1 MEHQMNS
8 WFMPTLTAASVVTAI
23 VLSFLGSGALGGTPI
38 SEAANGALSADAT
51 PFAPAG
57 PAFSIW
63 SVIYAGL
70 LGYAIYQ
77 LLPAQR
83 QRSSRHAARHAS
95 LRPWAAASALLNA
108 TWIGVVQVGIVWA
121 SVIVIGIL
129 LVVLVRILMILRKTR
144 THTKTDALLTDGT
157 FGLYL
162 GWVAVATT
170 ANIAA
175 WVSTFG
181 VDKFTGWEW
190 AAVAIIA
197 VVMLIGLGLAVY
209 SRGRIAPALAISW
222 GVTWLAIAR
231 MEGQYE
237 SPIIVWAAF
246 IAAAV
251 VLAATVI
258 IRLTSERKSART
270 SW

>member
-1 MEHQMNS
+1 MEHKVNS
-8 WFMPTLTAASVVTAI
+8 WFMPILTVLAVVVAI
-23 VLSFLGSGALGGTPI
+23 GLAFMGSGALGGTPI
-38 SEAANGALSADAT
+38 SQAADGALSADAT

-70 LGYAIYQ
+70 FGYAIYQ

-83 QRSSRHAARHAS
+83 HGSRHAERHAG
-95 LRPWAAASALLNA
+95 LRPWAILAALLNA
-108 TWIGVVQVGIVWA
+108 AWIGVVQAGSVWG
-121 SVIVIGIL
+121 SVVVILVL
-129 LVVLVRILMILRKTR
+129 LVVLIRIVMILRKTR

-162 GWVAVATT
+162 GWVCVATT

-175 WVSTFG
+175 WVATFG
-181 VDKFTGWEW
+181 VDTFPGWQW
-190 AAVAIIA
+190 AAVAILA
-197 VVMLIGLGLAVY
+197 VVMIIGLGLAVY
-209 SRGRIAPALAISW
+209 SRGRIAPALAICW

-246 IAAAV
+246 IVAAI
-251 VLAATVI
+251 VLVATIVI
-258 IRLTSERKSART
+258 RFVTERKTSRT
-270 SW
+270 TW

>member
-1 MEHQMNS
+1 MEQKMNS
-8 WFMPTLTAASVVTAI
+8 WFMPILTAVAVAAAI
-23 VLSFLGSGALGGTPI
+23 GLSFLGSGALGGTPV
-38 SEAANGALSADAT
+38 SEAAGGALSADAT

-70 LGYAIYQ
+70 IGYAIYQ

-83 QRSSRHAARHAS
+83 TASRHAARHAQ
-95 LRPWAAASALLNA
+95 LRPWTILSALLNA
-108 TWIGVVQVGIVWA
+108 AWIGVVQADSVWG
-121 SVIVIGIL
+121 SVIVIVAL
-129 LVVLVRILMILRKTR
+129 LVVLIRILMILRKTR

-162 GWVAVATT
+162 GWVCVATT

-175 WVSTFG
+175 WISTFG
-181 VDKFTGWEW
+181 VEKFTGWQW
-190 AAVAIIA
+190 AAVALIA
-197 VVMLIGLGLAVY
+197 VVMIIGLGLAVY
-209 SRGRIAPALAISW
+209 SRGRIAPSLAISW

-231 MEGQYE
+231 MQGQYE
-237 SPIIVWAAF
+237 SPLIVWAAF

-251 VLAATVI
+251 VLVATI
-258 IRLTSERKSART
+258 FIRIASERKYART

>member
-1 MEHQMNS
+1 MEQKANS
-8 WFMPTLTAASVVTAI
+8 RFMPILTVLAVVVAI
-23 VLSFLGSGALGGTPI
+23 GLSFIGSGAVGGTPI
-38 SEAANGALSADAT
+38 NEAADGALSADAT

-70 LGYAIYQ
+70 FGYAIYQ

-83 QRSSRHAARHAS
+83 AGSRHAARHAQ
-95 LRPWAAASALLNA
+95 LRPWAALSALLNA
-108 TWIGVVQVGIVWA
+108 AWIGVVQADSVGGSVL
-121 SVIVIGIL
+121 VIVVLL
-129 LVVLVRILMILRKTR
+129 LVLIRILMILRKTR

-251 VLAATVI
+251 VLVATVI
-258 IRLTSERKSART
+258 IRLTTERKSART

>member
-1 MEHQMNS
+1 MEQKANS
-8 WFMPTLTAASVVTAI
+8 WFMPIGTLVAVVVAI
-23 VLSFLGSGALGGTPI
+23 GLSFLGSGAIGGTPV

-70 LGYAIYQ
+70 FGYAIYQ

-83 QRSSRHAARHAS
+83 YGSRHAERHAQ
-95 LRPWAAASALLNA
+95 LRPWTSLSALLNA
-108 TWIGVVQVGIVWA
+108 AWIGVVQADSVWG
-121 SVIVIGIL
+121 SVLVIIAL

-162 GWVAVATT
+162 GWVCVATT
-170 ANIAA
+170 ANTAA
-175 WVSTFG
+175 WVATFG
-181 VDKFTGWEW
+181 VDTFPGWQW
-190 AAVAIIA
+190 VAVGIIA

-222 GVTWLAIAR
+222 GLTWLAIAR
-231 MEGQYE
+231 LEGQFE
-237 SPIIVWAAF
+237 SPVIVWAAF

-251 VLAATVI
+251 VLVATVVT
-258 IRLTSERKSART
+258 RLSTERNYART
-270 SW
+270 TW